1 MGKKLDPDKT
11 ATQKALL
18 LYSLL
23 LFSGRK
29 YYLADL
35 AQKFQCA
42 KPTIMRLMEE
52 IETSGVGEIHTG
64 LTNGKRWYQAS
75 RLPSLPSIALTSEE
89 IERISLCTDLVE
101 HIFPG
106 GMERIV
112 SNGLAKMASLIQAGD
127 DKIDIATPKA
137 KNMTQGYIDYT
148 PFQNHIDTLIKAIR
162 SHSICSIAYL
172 SPNNPVKVFYIIP
185 VRLTMDNEVL
195 NIEGWRVTHDSYRNI
210 RFPTTLAI
218 HRIKEC
224 KVTDETVNTYP
235 SLPEL
240 QGAFGLIGAQAFP
253 ARILFSSNISQYIK
267 ERMWGGGY
275 KIISNTD
282 GSIELSLFVS
292 GPNYFISWIL
302 SFGSDAELLEPIEL
316 RHKLKKII
324 KNTYNIYK

>member
-253 ARILFSSNISQYIK
+253 ARILFSSNMSQYIK
-267 ERMWGGGY
+267 ERMWGNGY
-275 KIISNTD
+275 KIVNNTD

-292 GPNYFISWIL
+292 GHDYFISWIL

-316 RHKLKKII
+316 RYKLKKII